1 MDEDYYSSQST
12 QEILPPENQPAY
24 GQEPPYEQPAEPPRP
39 SAMATASLVLGIL
52 SIVFTCCCCGGFI
65 FGSLGIIFALLS
77 RVDHTMEGRAKAG
90 LITGIIGMVL
100 TVILFFVL
108 IVAGV
113 LSETPAAPY
122 IPNMDTLFIHG
133 LGGAL

>member
-12 QEILPPENQPAY
+12 QEILPPEPQPDY
-24 GQEPPYEQPAEPPRP
+24 GQGPGYEPPAEPPRP
-39 SAMATASLVLGIL
+39 SGMATASLVMGIL

-90 LITGIIGMVL
+90 LITSIIGMVL

-113 LSETPAAPY
+113 LSDSAAGSY
-122 IPNMDTLFIHG
+122 IPNLDTLFIHG
-133 LGGAL
+133 LGGVL